1 MILIDTAGPTVA
13 VAAFAGGECVW
24 SGAHTIVAGADG
36 WLTPALEA
44 ALGCLGGLDRVAVV
58 VGPGAFTGLRVG
70 VAQALGL
77 AFARGVPLR
86 AVPSLALRAAAGGE
100 SDNTLAVIDAR
111 KGRLYVQR
119 FRVAGGLPEAEAAP
133 EDLPPEAASALAA
146 GGSVV
151 VGEGAPLVPLP
162 AGATVPALPPDAFV
176 RSGWPLCASLPDV
189 EASELAPFYL
199 REPDA
204 RPSG

>member
-13 VAAFAGGECVW
+13 VAAFVDGACVW
-24 SGAHTIVAGADG
+24 SGAQTIVAGADG
-36 WLTPALEA
+36 WLTPALGEA
-44 ALGCLGGLDRVAVV
+44 MRLLRGLDRVAVV

-100 SDNTLAVIDAR
+100 SARTLAVIDAR

-119 FRVAGGLPEAEAAP
+119 FRVVDGLPEAEAPA
-133 EDLPPEAASALAA
+133 EDLAPEAAALLAE
-146 GGSVV
+146 GGAVV
-151 VGEGAPLVPLP
+151 VGEGAHLVPLQ
-162 AGATVPALPPDAFV
+162 AGAVVPPLAADAYV
-176 RSGWPLCASLPDV
+176 RAGWALCASLPDV
-189 EASELAPFYL
+189 DAGSLTPFYL